1 MSHWPELADMDF
13 KPDNY
18 DLNKLTQPWFSH
30 ICPLKAKCY
39 ENVGKNSQAEG
50 RGPSKKWKEPED
62 MRTSLQDMVARAE
75 DTVESEKEE

>member
-18 DLNKLTQPWFSH
+18 DLN
-30 ICPLKAKCY
+30 CPLKAKCY

-75 DTVESEKEE
+75 DTVESEIEE